1 MFIPSSVQ
9 QNRKVA
15 DFLYRTQKNIKIIR
29 IVLKQQQ
36 QQKKNRYP
44 DITVKKSLRKQ
55 HNIEFS

>member
-44 DITVKKSLRKQ
+44 
-55 HNIEFS
+55 